1 MKEGIGLRI
10 LVVEDDLSLADG
22 LVTAMKREGYTVDLL
37 HDGIH
42 ALEALANEVFD
53 LVILDLGLPR
63 LDGLAVLKQL
73 RANSNSVPVL
83 ILTARDA
90 LEDRV
95 SGLDLGA
102 DDYLVKPFDVTE
114 LKARA
119 RALLRRSYGRAISE
133 IHYKGLTLFPAS
145 QKVTY
150 QGKDVNLTRRE
161 YSLLHELVSQPGH
174 VFTRDVLQQLMYGW
188 GDDVESNA
196 LEVHIHHLRKKL
208 FPELVRTIRGIG
220 YVVDQEVG

>member
-22 LVTAMKREGYTVDLL
+22 LVTALKREGYTVDLL

-53 LVILDLGLPR
+53 LVVLDLGLPR

-73 RANSNSVPVL
+73 RANENSVPIL

-95 SGLDLGA
+95 AGLDLGA

-133 IHYKGLTLFPAS
+133 IHYKGLVLYPAS
-145 QKVTY
+145 HQVIY
-150 QGKDVNLTRRE
+150 QDRDINLTRRE
-161 YSLLHELVSQPGH
+161 YSLLHELISQPGH

-208 FPELVRTIRGIG
+208 FPELIRTIRGIG
-220 YVVDQEVG
+220 YVVDQDVG

>member
-1 MKEGIGLRI
+1 MRI

-22 LVTAMKREGYTVDLL
+22 LVTALKREGYTVDLL

-53 LVILDLGLPR
+53 LVVLDLGLPR

-73 RANSNSVPVL
+73 RANSNGVPVL

-95 SGLDLGA
+95 TGLDLGA
-102 DDYLVKPFDVTE
+102 DDYLVKPFDVIE

-119 RALLRRSYGRAISE
+119 RALLRRSYGRTISE
-133 IHYKGLTLFPAS
+133 IHYKGLVLFPAS
-145 QKVTY
+145 HKVTY
-150 QGKDVNLTRRE
+150 QDKDVNLTRRE
-161 YSLLHELVSQPGH
+161 YSLLHELVSQPGY

-208 FPELVRTIRGIG
+208 FPELIRTIRGIG

>member
-1 MKEGIGLRI
+1 MREGIGLRI

-22 LVTAMKREGYTVDLL
+22 LVTALKREGYTVDLL

-53 LVILDLGLPR
+53 LVVLDLGLPR

-73 RANSNSVPVL
+73 RSNKNAVPVL

-95 SGLDLGA
+95 AGLDLGA

-133 IHYKGLTLFPAS
+133 IHYKGLVLYPS
-145 QKVTY
+145 SHKVTFKE
-150 QGKDVNLTRRE
+150 KDVNLTRRE

-208 FPELVRTIRGIG
+208 FPELIRTIRGIG

>member
-22 LVTAMKREGYTVDLL
+22 LVTALKREGYTVDLL

-53 LVILDLGLPR
+53 LVVLDLGLPR

-73 RANSNSVPVL
+73 RANENSVPVL

-95 SGLDLGA
+95 AGLDLGA

-119 RALLRRSYGRAISE
+119 RAYYDVVMGARSVRFI
-133 IHYKGLTLFPAS
+133 T
-145 QKVTY
+145 
-150 QGKDVNLTRRE
+150 KDLCCIPRV
-161 YSLLHELVSQPGH
+161 
-174 VFTRDVLQQLMYGW
+174 
-188 GDDVESNA
+188 
-196 LEVHIHHLRKKL
+196 IK
-208 FPELVRTIRGIG
+208 
-220 YVVDQEVG
+220 

>member
-1 MKEGIGLRI
+1 MKEGLGLRI
-10 LVVEDDLSLADG
+10 LVVEDDASLADG
-22 LVTAMKREGYTVDLL
+22 LVTALKREAYTVDLL

-42 ALEALANEVFD
+42 ALEALVNEVFD

-63 LDGLAVLKQL
+63 LDGLAVLKQI
-73 RANSNSVPVL
+73 RANENAVPVL

-90 LEDRV
+90 LDDRV
-95 SGLDLGA
+95 AGLDLGA

-133 IHYKGLTLFPAS
+133 IHYKGLVLYPAS
-145 QKVTY
+145 HKVSY
-150 QGKDVNLTRRE
+150 QNQDINLTRRE

-208 FPELVRTIRGIG
+208 FPDLIRTIRGIG
-220 YVVDQEVG
+220 YVVDQEVA

>member
-1 MKEGIGLRI
+1 MRI

-22 LVTAMKREGYTVDLL
+22 LVTALKREGYTVDLL

-53 LVILDLGLPR
+53 LVVLDLGLPR

-73 RANSNSVPVL
+73 RANENAVPVL

-90 LEDRV
+90 LHDRV
-95 SGLDLGA
+95 AGLDLGA

-133 IHYKGLTLFPAS
+133 IHYKGLVLFPAS
-145 QKVTY
+145 HKVTY
-150 QGKDVNLTRRE
+150 QDKDVNFTRRE

-208 FPELVRTIRGIG
+208 FPELIRTIRGIG

>member
-1 MKEGIGLRI
+1 MRV

-22 LVTAMKREGYTVDLL
+22 LVTALKREGYTVDLL

-53 LVILDLGLPR
+53 LVVLDLGLPR

-73 RANSNSVPVL
+73 RANENAVPVL

-95 SGLDLGA
+95 AGLDLGA

-133 IHYKGLTLFPAS
+133 IHYKGLVLFPAS
-145 QKVTY
+145 HKVTY
-150 QGKDVNLTRRE
+150 QDKDVNLTRRE

-208 FPELVRTIRGIG
+208 FPELIRTIRGIG

>member
-10 LVVEDDLSLADG
+10 LVVEDDVSLADG
-22 LVTAMKREGYTVDLL
+22 LVTALKREGYTVDLL

-42 ALEALANEVFD
+42 AIEALSNEVFD
-53 LVILDLGLPR
+53 LVVLDLGLPR
-63 LDGLAVLKQL
+63 LDGLAVLKQIRL
-73 RANSNSVPVL
+73 NNNSVPVL

-95 SGLDLGA
+95 AGLDLGA
-102 DDYLVKPFDVTE
+102 DDYLIKPFDVVE

-133 IHYKGLTLFPAS
+133 IHYKELVLFPS
-145 QKVTY
+145 SHKVTY
-150 QGKDVNLTRRE
+150 QDKDVNLTRRE

-208 FPELVRTIRGIG
+208 FPDLIRTIRGIG
-220 YVVDQEVG
+220 YVVDQDVG

>member
-1 MKEGIGLRI
+1 MRI
-10 LVVEDDLSLADG
+10 LVIEDDLSLADG
-22 LVTAMKREGYTVDLL
+22 LVTALKREDYTVDLL
-37 HDGIH
+37 HDGIY
-42 ALEALANEVFD
+42 ALDALANEVFD

-63 LDGLAVLKQL
+63 LDGLSVLKQL
-73 RANSNSVPVL
+73 RANENSVPVL

-95 SGLDLGA
+95 AGLDLGA
-102 DDYLVKPFDVTE
+102 DDYLAKPFEVTE
-114 LKARA
+114 LKARV
-119 RALLRRSYGRAISE
+119 RALLRRRYGRAISE
-133 IHYKGLTLFPAS
+133 IHYKGVTLFPAS
-145 QKVTY
+145 HKVTY
-150 QGKDVNLTRRE
+150 QDKDVTLTRRE

-208 FPELVRTIRGIG
+208 FPEIIRTIRGIG
-220 YVVDQEVG
+220 YVVDQEMD

>member
-1 MKEGIGLRI
+1 MNEGVVLRI
-10 LVVEDDLSLADG
+10 LVVEDDASLADG
-22 LVTAMKREGYTVDLL
+22 LVTALKREGYTVDLL

-42 ALEALANEVFD
+42 ALEALVNEVFD

-73 RANSNSVPVL
+73 RANENAVPVL

-95 SGLDLGA
+95 TGLDLGA
-102 DDYLVKPFDVTE
+102 DDYLIKPFEVTE

-133 IHYKGLTLFPAS
+133 ISYKGLVLFPAS
-145 QKVTY
+145 HKVTY
-150 QGKDVNLTRRE
+150 QDKDVNLTRRE
-161 YSLLHELVSQPGH
+161 YALLHELISQPGH

-208 FPELVRTIRGIG
+208 SPDLIRTIRGIG

>member
-22 LVTAMKREGYTVDLL
+22 LVTALKREGYTVDLL

-53 LVILDLGLPR
+53 LVVLDLGLPR

-73 RANSNSVPVL
+73 RANENAVPVL

-90 LEDRV
+90 LHDRV
-95 SGLDLGA
+95 AGLDLGA

-133 IHYKGLTLFPAS
+133 IHYKGLVLFPAS
-145 QKVTY
+145 HKVTY
-150 QGKDVNLTRRE
+150 QDKDVNLTRRE

-208 FPELVRTIRGIG
+208 FPELIRTIRGIG

>member
-22 LVTAMKREGYTVDLL
+22 LVTALKREGYTVDLL

-53 LVILDLGLPR
+53 LVVLDLGLPR

-73 RANSNSVPVL
+73 RSNNNGIPVL

-95 SGLDLGA
+95 AGLDLGA

-133 IHYKGLTLFPAS
+133 IHYKGLVLFPAS
-145 QKVTY
+145 HKVTY
-150 QGKDVNLTRRE
+150 QDKDVNLTRRE

-208 FPELVRTIRGIG
+208 FPELIRTIRGIG

>member
-22 LVTAMKREGYTVDLL
+22 LVTALKREGYTVDLL

-53 LVILDLGLPR
+53 LVVLDLGLPR

-73 RANSNSVPVL
+73 RANNNAVPVL

-95 SGLDLGA
+95 AGLDLGA

-133 IHYKGLTLFPAS
+133 IHYKGLVLFPAS
-145 QKVTY
+145 HKVTY
-150 QGKDVNLTRRE
+150 QDKDVNLTRRE

-208 FPELVRTIRGIG
+208 FPELIRTIRGIG

>member
-22 LVTAMKREGYTVDLL
+22 LVTALKRESYTVDLL

-53 LVILDLGLPR
+53 LVVLDLGLPR

-73 RANSNSVPVL
+73 RANENSVPVL

-95 SGLDLGA
+95 AGLDLGA

-133 IHYKGLTLFPAS
+133 IHYKGLVLYPAS
-145 QKVTY
+145 HKVIY
-150 QGKDVNLTRRE
+150 QDRDINLTRRE
-161 YSLLHELVSQPGH
+161 YSLLHELISQPGH

-208 FPELVRTIRGIG
+208 FSGLIRTIRGIG
-220 YVVDQEVG
+220 YVVDQDVG

>member
-1 MKEGIGLRI
+1 MRI

-22 LVTAMKREGYTVDLL
+22 LVTALKREGYTVDLL

-53 LVILDLGLPR
+53 LVVLDLGLPR

-73 RANSNSVPVL
+73 RANENAVPVL

-95 SGLDLGA
+95 AGLDLGA

-133 IHYKGLTLFPAS
+133 IHYKGLVLFPAS
-145 QKVTY
+145 HKVTY
-150 QGKDVNLTRRE
+150 QDKDVNLTRRE

-208 FPELVRTIRGIG
+208 FPELIRTIRGIG

>member
-22 LVTAMKREGYTVDLL
+22 LVTALKREGYTVDLL

-53 LVILDLGLPR
+53 LVVLDLGLPR

-73 RANSNSVPVL
+73 RANENSVPVL

-95 SGLDLGA
+95 AGLDLGA

-119 RALLRRSYGRAISE
+119 RALLRR
-133 IHYKGLTLFPAS
+133 
-145 QKVTY
+145 
-150 QGKDVNLTRRE
+150 
-161 YSLLHELVSQPGH
+161 
-174 VFTRDVLQQLMYGW
+174 
-188 GDDVESNA
+188 
-196 LEVHIHHLRKKL
+196 
-208 FPELVRTIRGIG
+208 
-220 YVVDQEVG
+220 

>member
-22 LVTAMKREGYTVDLL
+22 LVTALKREGYTIDLL

-53 LVILDLGLPR
+53 LVVLDLGLPR

-73 RANSNSVPVL
+73 RANNNSVPVL

-95 SGLDLGA
+95 AGLDLGA

-133 IHYKGLTLFPAS
+133 IHYKGLTLFPS
-145 QKVTY
+145 SHKVAY
-150 QGKDVNLTRRE
+150 QDKDVSLTRRE

-188 GDDVESNA
+188 DDDVESNA

-208 FPELVRTIRGIG
+208 FPELIRTIRGIG

>member
-1 MKEGIGLRI
+1 MRI

-22 LVTAMKREGYTVDLL
+22 LVTALKREGYTVDLL

-53 LVILDLGLPR
+53 LVVLDLGLPR

-73 RANSNSVPVL
+73 RSNKNAVPVL

-95 SGLDLGA
+95 AGLDLGA
-102 DDYLVKPFDVTE
+102 DDYLVKPFDVNE

-133 IHYKGLTLFPAS
+133 IHYKELVLYPS
-145 QKVTY
+145 SHKVTF
-150 QGKDVNLTRRE
+150 QEKDVNLTRRE

-208 FPELVRTIRGIG
+208 FPELIRTIRGIG

>member
-1 MKEGIGLRI
+1 MNEGLGLRI
-10 LVVEDDLSLADG
+10 LVVEDDASLADG
-22 LVTAMKREGYTVDLL
+22 LVTALKREGYTVDVL

-53 LVILDLGLPR
+53 LVVLDLGLPR
-63 LDGLAVLKQL
+63 LDGLAVLRQI
-73 RANSNSVPVL
+73 RANENAVPVL

-95 SGLDLGA
+95 AGLDLGA

-133 IHYKGLTLFPAS
+133 ISYKGLVLYPAS
-145 QKVTY
+145 HKVTY
-150 QGKDVNLTRRE
+150 QDKEVNLTRRE
-161 YSLLHELVSQPGH
+161 YALLHELISQPGH

-208 FPELVRTIRGIG
+208 SPDLIRTIRGIG
-220 YVVDQEVG
+220 YVVDQEMG

>member
-1 MKEGIGLRI
+1 MREGIGLRI

-22 LVTAMKREGYTVDLL
+22 LVTALKREGYTVDLL

-53 LVILDLGLPR
+53 LVVLDLGLPR

-73 RANSNSVPVL
+73 RSNKNAVPVL

-95 SGLDLGA
+95 AGLDLGA

-133 IHYKGLTLFPAS
+133 IHYKGLVLYPS
-145 QKVTY
+145 SHKVTF
-150 QGKDVNLTRRE
+150 QEKDVNLTRRE

-208 FPELVRTIRGIG
+208 FPELIRTIRGIG

>member
-1 MKEGIGLRI
+1 MRI

-22 LVTAMKREGYTVDLL
+22 LVTALKREDYTVDLL
-37 HDGIH
+37 HDGIY
-42 ALEALANEVFD
+42 ALDALANEVFD

-63 LDGLAVLKQL
+63 LDGLSVLKQL
-73 RANSNSVPVL
+73 RANGSSVPVL

-95 SGLDLGA
+95 AGLDLGA
-102 DDYLVKPFDVTE
+102 DDYLAKPFEVTE
-114 LKARA
+114 LKARV
-119 RALLRRSYGRAISE
+119 RALLRRRYGRAISE
-133 IHYKGLTLFPAS
+133 IHYKGVALFPAS
-145 QKVTY
+145 HKVIY
-150 QGKDVNLTRRE
+150 QDKDVTLTRRE

-208 FPELVRTIRGIG
+208 FPEIIRTIRGIG
-220 YVVDQEVG
+220 YVVDQEMD